1 MSKLS
6 KLACFW
12 CVSDFSCRLQKIRF
26 TPKKNLVVGEMRD
39 GAVKEELVGEGFQED
54 CNQLIFP
61 LVLIRRTVQPLIY
74 VMD

>member
-1 MSKLS
+1 MICPVVWK
-6 KLACFW
+6 
-12 CVSDFSCRLQKIRF
+12 KIRF
-26 TPKKNLVVGEMRD
+26 ISKKNLIPDEIQD
-39 GAVKEELVGEGFQED
+39 GAVKEELAGESFQED